1 MIIQTKDKQSN
12 APSLNLHMIHAIRA
26 LMADI
31 CILWLKKQVKMFKMY
46 HTWLAL
52 TVLCM
57 LMLFHK

>member
-12 APSLNLHMIHAIRA
+12 ASSLNLHMIHAIRA
-26 LMADI
+26 LMAYI

-52 TVLCM
+52 KVLCM